1 MPEHSLSLQI
11 LQKKLTRRPRSS
23 AAKQDLHRKNL
34 NDLETNGERQA
45 DKSDMTPKIS
55 QCAPITQSNT
65 YSHETKQGFKQIS
78 QTASDSSLQT
88 EMRSEASSQV
98 LFQTPSPGRSV
109 KPTAF
114 KRTQKTFKCQESY
127 TSLDNL
133 KTPAKIPFQR
143 PGTLRPKCCP
153 ESLKGKKALEQRCR
167 DIRPGAIGMSNY
179 QQNRRGLHNSPP
191 LTIK

>member
-11 LQKKLTRRPRSS
+11 QHKKLTRCPRSS
-23 AAKQDLHRKNL
+23 AAKQDLHSKNL

-55 QCAPITQSNT
+55 QCAPRAQSNT
-65 YSHETKQGFKQIS
+65 YSHETKHGFKQIS
-78 QTASDSSLQT
+78 QTASDRSLQT

-114 KRTQKTFKCQESY
+114 TRTQKTFKCQESY
-127 TSLDNL
+127 TSL

-167 DIRPGAIGMSNY
+167 NIRPGAMGMSNY
-179 QQNRRGLHNSPP
+179 QQNRRDLHSSPP